1 MVAEFVYLDDLYE
14 RRGFVCDFLRMSKQ
28 KQKIK
33 DEVYRIK
40 GYLRRMSAVNSRVHF
55 VNSVKR

>member
-1 MVAEFVYLDDLYE
+1 MNARAFFDMVAKFVELDDLYE

-40 GYLRRMSAVNSRVHF
+40 RVLKK
-55 VNSVKR
+55 NERG